1 MSSIRRYAVHLAW
14 LVAVIATGGSLYMSE
29 VLLWEPCKLCWVQRI
44 FMYPLVLLLG
54 IAAYRGDRGIFRYA
68 LPLSIIGGSVSI
80 YHYMVQKVPGMEE
93 ISPCRT
99 GVPCGSDYLDLFG
112 WVTIPLLALVAF
124 VLITILLFTASK
136 DESEE

>member
-1 MSSIRRYAVHLAW
+1 MQAVLGTAYLHVPAGSAAGDCRLPRR
-14 LVAVIATGGSLYMSE
+14 
-29 VLLWEPCKLCWVQRI
+29 P
-44 FMYPLVLLLG
+44 G
-54 IAAYRGDRGIFRYA
+54 IVRYA

-112 WVTIPLLALVAF
+112 WLTIPLLALVAF